1 MNCRRFGV
9 LILGIS
15 QLNQTYLIAGLDS
28 KFIFCNN
35 DEILLLIVLQCRRYV
50 QRRASRRLFGYC

>member
-1 MNCRRFGV
+1 M
-9 LILGIS
+9 LGIS

-35 DEILLLIVLQCRRYV
+35 DEILLLIFLQCRRYV
-50 QRRASRRLFGYC
+50 QRRASRRILGYC